1 MDALWS
7 RNSAPFSSFDA
18 KSMESYDEM
27 SPIVFSNKSCPIAH
41 SVSMFSDVC
50 E

>member
-7 RNSAPFSSFDA
+7 RNSAPLDA
-18 KSMESYDEM
+18 KSTESYDEM

>member
-7 RNSAPFSSFDA
+7 RNSAPVSSFDA

-27 SPIVFSNKSCPIAH
+27 SPIVFSNKS
-41 SVSMFSDVC
+41 
-50 E
+50 